1 MAQRIESIL
10 DATKRA
16 CGIVES
22 YDAFD
27 SEILLNINAA
37 FAVLH
42 QLGAGPV
49 EGFSVED
56 SQATWDD
63 FVEPGPLQNMVFQ
76 YVTMSTHH
84 DFDPPTNATVLSSME
99 NRIAQLESRIS
110 YYVDPNPKSHREFYE
125 EIPEEEEDDEPY
137 DDPYWD

>member
-27 SEILLNINAA
+27 SEILEHINAA

-42 QLGAGPV
+42 QIGAGPID
-49 EGFSVED
+49 GFTVYSDEE
-56 SQATWDD
+56 TWSD
-63 FVEPGPLQNMVFQ
+63 FVEPGPLQNMIFQ
-76 YVTMSTHH
+76 YVTMSAHH
-84 DFDPPTNATVLSSME
+84 DFDPPTNSTVLSSME
-99 NRIAQLESRIS
+99 NRITQLESRIS
-110 YYVDPNPKSHREFYE
+110 YYVDPNPKHHKEFYE
-125 EIPEEEEDDEPY
+125 EIPEEEETEECY
-137 DDPYWD
+137 DDPYWG

>member
-49 EGFSVED
+49 EGFTVED
-56 SQATWDD
+56 ASATWDE

-84 DFDPPTNATVLSSME
+84 DFDPPTNSTVLSSME

-110 YYVDPNPKSHREFYE
+110 YYVDPNPKSHQEFYE
-125 EIPEEEEDDEPY
+125 EIPEEEEDEEYY